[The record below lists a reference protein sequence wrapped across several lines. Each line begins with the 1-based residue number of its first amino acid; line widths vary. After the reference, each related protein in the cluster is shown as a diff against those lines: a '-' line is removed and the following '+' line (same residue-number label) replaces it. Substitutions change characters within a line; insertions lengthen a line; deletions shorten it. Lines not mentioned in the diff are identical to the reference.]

1 MSVDLQAGTYRPVW
15 KNRRRVI
22 FGSLLYIA
30 GLNAYLAALGEDTR
44 VNETLA
50 AGSLLLAAAI
60 IGSYVFGAV
69 WDDSNVLKAAK
80 Q

>member
-1 MSVDLQAGTYRPVW
+1 MVDTAEGSYRPIW

-22 FGSLLYIA
+22 FGSLFYCA
-30 GLNAYLAALGEDTR
+30 GQLAYLAALGADTR
-44 VNETLA
+44 VNEMIVLGSFVLA
-50 AGSLLLAAAI
+50 GGV

-69 WDDSNVLKAAK
+69 WDDKNYMESLK